1 MTMKL
6 LICALVSLPAL
17 FAAPAHAGLRCEHEL
32 VQEGESAAQLLLA
45 CGEPMLRQIIAIEN
59 TSTTEGVVEQWTY
72 NFGPGTLL
80 QIVTLEAGV
89 VSRIKDGARQ

>member
-1 MTMKL
+1 MRL
-6 LICALVSLPAL
+6 LISALASLPVL
-17 FAAPAHAGLRCEHEL
+17 FAAPAHAGLRCGHEL

-45 CGEPMLRQIIAIEN
+45 CGDPMLRQTIAIAN

-80 QIVTLEAGV
+80 QIVTIEAGK
-89 VSRIKDGARQ
+89 VSRIEDGERQ